1 MRNLKR
7 LLSLKNFVAAWL
19 PRLCF
24 LRLQR
29 PASPSLLEGMV
40 AVEDMA
46 VSGVTPESGVIL
58 ASLVIR
64 ATHAFSETLAALS

>member
-1 MRNLKR
+1 
-7 LLSLKNFVAAWL
+7 
-19 PRLCF
+19 

-29 PASPSLLEGMV
+29 PASPSLLEGMA

-46 VSGVTPESGVIL
+46 VSGVTPESGLIL

-64 ATHAFSETLAALS
+64 ATHAFSETLAVLS